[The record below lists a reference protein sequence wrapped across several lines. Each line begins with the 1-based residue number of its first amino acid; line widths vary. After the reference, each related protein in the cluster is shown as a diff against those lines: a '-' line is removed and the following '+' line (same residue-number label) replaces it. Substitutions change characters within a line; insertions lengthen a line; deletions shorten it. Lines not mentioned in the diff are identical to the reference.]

1 MCVGATYRM
10 RKKIYKMYHDAAAGV
25 NKKLGLERGDNIN
38 LTGARN
44 RTSEKYWQWLRESC
58 NKLEN
63 KMVENMESLDYLNSE
78 IIPAQPRVIGLSK
91 MVENLRT
98 NRGDILAEIEMLRE
112 AKTTQDFHL
121 QGYAVDMENFPY
133 SRCIFFV
140 VSTSL

>member
-1 MCVGATYRM
+1 MH
-10 RKKIYKMYHDAAAGV
+10 HDAAAGV

-78 IIPAQPRVIGLSK
+78 IIPAQPRVL
-91 MVENLRT
+91 
-98 NRGDILAEIEMLRE
+98 
-112 AKTTQDFHL
+112 
-121 QGYAVDMENFPY
+121 
-133 SRCIFFV
+133 
-140 VSTSL
+140 

>member
-1 MCVGATYRM
+1 
-10 RKKIYKMYHDAAAGV
+10 
-25 NKKLGLERGDNIN
+25 
-38 LTGARN
+38 
-44 RTSEKYWQWLRESC
+44 
-58 NKLEN
+58 
-63 KMVENMESLDYLNSE
+63 MVENMESLDYLNSE